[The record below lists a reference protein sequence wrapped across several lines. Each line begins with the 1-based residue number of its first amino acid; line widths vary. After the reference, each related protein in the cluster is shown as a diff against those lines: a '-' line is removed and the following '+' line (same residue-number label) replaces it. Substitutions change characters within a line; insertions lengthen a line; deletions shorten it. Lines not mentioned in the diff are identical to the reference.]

1 MSLSSTTEQ
10 VLDFDGWLHGL
21 KNQLSIVLG
30 FSEILL
36 QELDRDDP
44 KRPDLQ
50 EIHGAAVRA
59 MDTVSRA
66 PRPNEGCSR

>member
-10 VLDFDGWLHGL
+10 VLDFDRWLHGL

-36 QELDRDDP
+36 QELARDDP
-44 KRPDLQ
+44 KRRDLQ
-50 EIHGAAVRA
+50 EIHEAAVRA
-59 MDTVSRA
+59 MDAVSRA
-66 PRPNEGCSR
+66 PRPKEGCS